1 MTTHKT
7 SRTKLDSM
15 TEEIRQLVR
24 NELVDVSK
32 SPHFVA
38 SKRYPS
44 FLHYVV
50 EKALEGKSDELKER
64 TIGVEVFGRKGN
76 YDTNNDPSVRVV
88 AGEVRKRLALYY
100 SESTVE
106 HTVQISLPAGSYI
119 PEFFK
124 MTSSEVAAST
134 TPEELASHSVI
145 QTAEPDFTPSPLR
158 GRFMFRWKPVA
169 VLALLILVAAW
180 YAVLRRVGHP
190 NSVDRFWQ
198 PIRVSSAPVLVC
210 SGAVF
215 LSDGEHS
222 NITEAD
228 QQVDYPY
235 VSIMDANVL
244 VSLADLFAK
253 NHTEYAVQPIS
264 STTLANFRERPVVL
278 IGAYDN
284 KWTLLL
290 LKDQRFRFAPKPAR
304 EIDDGMNPSVFWARY
319 NSQPYK
325 NQDDYAVVARFHDKL
340 TNSLVVV
347 IAGIGK
353 NGTEAAAQFVT
364 SSRYLDM
371 LDGRAKDWSSKNLE
385 IVLKTTVVDGKTG
398 APSIVAIQIW

>member
-145 QTAEPDFTPSPLR
+145 QTAEPDFTPSPC
-158 GRFMFRWKPVA
+158 A
-169 VLALLILVAAW
+169 S
-180 YAVLRRVGHP
+180 HP
-190 NSVDRFWQ
+190 RSR
-198 PIRVSSAPVLVC
+198 LVC
-210 SGAVF
+210 S
-215 LSDGEHS
+215 
-222 NITEAD
+222 
-228 QQVDYPY
+228 
-235 VSIMDANVL
+235 
-244 VSLADLFAK
+244 
-253 NHTEYAVQPIS
+253 S
-264 STTLANFRERPVVL
+264 SE
-278 IGAYDN
+278 
-284 KWTLLL
+284 
-290 LKDQRFRFAPKPAR
+290 
-304 EIDDGMNPSVFWARY
+304 S
-319 NSQPYK
+319 
-325 NQDDYAVVARFHDKL
+325 
-340 TNSLVVV
+340 
-347 IAGIGK
+347 
-353 NGTEAAAQFVT
+353 GTPEF
-364 SSRYLDM
+364 
-371 LDGRAKDWSSKNLE
+371 G
-385 IVLKTTVVDGKTG
+385 
-398 APSIVAIQIW
+398 